1 MVEVEEAVKGRI
13 KKVAQLKASEK
24 AGVITGIEIYEIAY
38 DFRDEQTKKALTENR
53 HRAVRGF
60 LEANGHVV
68 RELHI
73 TVAAEGDETE
83 PEPEVT
89 ICDYAHVTSPESR
102 ASEYIEFNCRPGVV
116 ETL

>member
-1 MVEVEEAVKGRI
+1 MKGRI
-13 KKVAQLKASEK
+13 KKVGQLKASER
-24 AGVITGIEIYEIAY
+24 AGAITGIEIYEVAY
-38 DFRDEQTKKALTENR
+38 DLRDEPTKNALAENR

-73 TVAAEGDETE
+73 TTAEGGETE